1 MTEDL
6 TKNGDDADVGMLDQK
21 GLMVKQIREDKD
33 GNIINRSIL
42 GQENMYR
49 FQKIREEENQ
59 RRLVEQKARAALS
72 PVRRK
77 KVIGVTRLGKIRR
90 TVAYGK
96 KGPKFQSEEEK
107 RVLDETYDSKSTMR
121 TNLAKYF
128 LQMVEDK

>member
-1 MTEDL
+1 MTQDMTRNEDE
-6 TKNGDDADVGMLDQK
+6 ADVGMLELK

-59 RRLVEQKARAALS
+59 RRLVEQKARVANS
-72 PVRRK
+72 PVRK
-77 KVIGVTRLGKIRR
+77 KIMKATRLSKIRR

-96 KGPKFQSEEEK
+96 RGPKFA
-107 RVLDETYDSKSTMR
+107 DEGEPR
-121 TNLAKYF
+121 A
-128 LQMVEDK
+128 